1 MATGGVT
8 AAQSVQFWYAMLSPK
23 LRNRVRSSMLL
34 KSETPTLKAVFE
46 LAELVE
52 LNIVGEQVRAIAPM
66 SKSTAASHAQKG
78 ASVGKTS
85 KPEKPSNVRVV
96 PSYAGQTSSDG
107 ACYECGGYGHIA
119 RDCPKKGQEGS
130 TSGQQEV
137 V

>member
-1 MATGGVT
+1 MRKLIMATGGVT
-8 AAQSVQFWYAMLSPK
+8 AAQSVQFWYAMLSLE

-34 KSETPTLKAVFE
+34 KSETPTLKVVFE

-66 SKSTAASHAQKG
+66 SKSMAASHAQKG

-96 PSYAGQTSSDG
+96 PWL
-107 ACYECGGYGHIA
+107 GHEEI
-119 RDCPKKGQEGS
+119 RFR
-130 TSGQQEV
+130 
-137 V
+137 